1 MIEKKFVYVKRL
13 KDGAIMDIPKEHL
26 EETLKH
32 GFELVREVETLYENA
47 TVEPPKVE
55 NKFECPIC
63 GFVAKSEFGLKVHK
77 KKHYATDKE

>member
-47 TVEPPKVE
+47 TVEPPKIE
-55 NKFECPIC
+55 NPFECPIC
-63 GFVAKSEFGLKVHK
+63 GFIAKSEAGLKAHK
-77 KKHYATDKE
+77 RKHYADNKE